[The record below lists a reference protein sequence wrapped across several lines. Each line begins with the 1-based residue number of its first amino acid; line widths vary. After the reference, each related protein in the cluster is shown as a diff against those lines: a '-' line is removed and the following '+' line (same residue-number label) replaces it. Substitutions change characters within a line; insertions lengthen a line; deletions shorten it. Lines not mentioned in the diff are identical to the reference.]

1 MQDVKYAGK
10 EHKNSGAVISHCAAI
25 NLFIA

>member
-1 MQDVKYAGK
+1 VKSAEK

>member
-1 MQDVKYAGK
+1 MKSVRN